1 MRLQV
6 MSEEDVDSQEEDTP
20 VLGGEGF
27 TPEELAQ
34 AEQNFTTQLV
44 RILSLPACA
53 ICQLQLQR
61 YMYGNHTQVQILY
74 SLQEAKA

>member
-1 MRLQV
+1 
-6 MSEEDVDSQEEDTP
+6 MSEEDMDSEEEDTP
-20 VLGGEGF
+20 VVGGEGF

-53 ICQLQLQR
+53 ICQLQLKLHL
-61 YMYGNHTQVQILY
+61 YGNHTQLHILL
-74 SLQEAKA
+74 SLQVAKV